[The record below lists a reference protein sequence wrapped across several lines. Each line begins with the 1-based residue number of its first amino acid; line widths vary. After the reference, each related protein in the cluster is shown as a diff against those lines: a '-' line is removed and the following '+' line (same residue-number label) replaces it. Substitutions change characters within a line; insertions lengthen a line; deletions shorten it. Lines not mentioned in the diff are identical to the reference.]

1 MKVREFIKQET
12 DIDVLDDVTEELNLA
27 FVGPLELTAEGEK
40 EFAEVLDLDI
50 KIVDNVAI
58 LNVDAPEDA
67 WKPRLRAAKYFF
79 WSAAGYCAD
88 EDWHKWFIE
97 PED

>member
-1 MKVREFIKQET
+1 MKVREFIKQEI
-12 DIDVLDDVTEELNLA
+12 DIDVLDDVTEELNIA
-27 FVGPLELTAEGEK
+27 FVGPLELTAEGEI

-50 KIVDNVAI
+50 KFDGTVAI
-58 LNVDAPEDA
+58 INVDAPGDA

-88 EDWHKWFIE
+88 EDWHTWFIE